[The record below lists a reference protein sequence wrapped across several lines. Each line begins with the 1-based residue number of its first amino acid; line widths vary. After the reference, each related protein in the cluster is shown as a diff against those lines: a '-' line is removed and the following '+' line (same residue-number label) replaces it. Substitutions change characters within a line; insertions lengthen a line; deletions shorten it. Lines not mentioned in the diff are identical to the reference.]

1 MKQRNPC
8 IFPSSNKPFHVTC
21 IGKIQVFSVDSPTG
35 NLKNNSCGFIIVGF
49 DYITHLAVGGKRQG
63 SAKKGI
69 ASVHT
74 HFQRILGVHELQQ
87 HHQKLALIRRRRHL
101 IPAITFKITYI
112 IGGHHAR
119 HVCVCF
125 LAHDLQQISSSY
137 TDEYRSRK
145 GSFNICVSNN

>member
-1 MKQRNPC
+1 MKQRNPMY
-8 IFPSSNKPFHVTC
+8 FPILKQTISCNLHRENSSFFC
-21 IGKIQVFSVDSPTG
+21 WFSHRESWKQF
-35 NLKNNSCGFIIVGF
+35 LWIYNSRATF

-63 SAKKGI
+63 GAKKGI

-74 HFQRILGVHELQQ
+74 HFQRVLGVHELQQ

-119 HVCVCF
+119 RVCVCF
-125 LAHDLQQISSSY
+125 LWP
-137 TDEYRSRK
+137 T
-145 GSFNICVSNN
+145 ICAILMNTVVERAASTYVCPIIN